1 MENEVSQF
9 KSIQKNTDAE
19 FKDKGSKFI
28 AYIFPISS
36 EVEIKNHIDNLKSQ
50 HSGAA
55 HFCYAFRL
63 GINGEIY
70 RANDDGEPSGSA
82 GKPILNQLLSFEVTN
97 ILAVVVRYFGGT
109 KLGVS
114 GLINAYK
121 EATSLALSN
130 AVIVTKDITFSVK
143 IVYPYDLTNEIN
155 QLLNLYQAQII
166 NQSFSI
172 DCQQLISISIK
183 YKSEVENHFSSIEH
197 LGLKFEFL

>member
-1 MENEVSQF
+1 MENKVSQF
-9 KSIQKNTDAE
+9 KSILKSVDSE

-36 EVEIKNHIDNLKSQ
+36 EEEIKNHIDNLKSQ

-121 EATSLALSN
+121 EATNFALSN
-130 AVIVTKDITFSVK
+130 AKIITKDITFSVK

-172 DCQQLISISIK
+172 DCQQLIAISIK
-183 YKSEVENHFSSIEH
+183 YKSDVEKHFSSIEH
-197 LGLKFEFL
+197 LGLKFEFV